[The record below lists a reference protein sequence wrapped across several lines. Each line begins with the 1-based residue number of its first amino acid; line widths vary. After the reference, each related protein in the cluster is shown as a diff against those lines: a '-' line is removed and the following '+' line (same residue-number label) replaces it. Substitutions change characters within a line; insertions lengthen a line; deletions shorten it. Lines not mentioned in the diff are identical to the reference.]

1 MATYSIKDL
10 EKLSGIKAH
19 TIRIWEKRYSLV
31 NPCRTNTNIRYY
43 TDADLRRLMNVSI
56 LARNGIKIS
65 KIANLGNE
73 EIGEKVLMFN
83 QKFGN
88 TENQI
93 ESLVI
98 SMIELDENK
107 FDRLLSN
114 LIIKFGF
121 ENTFLQV
128 LHPFFERI
136 GLLWQAGTIMPAHEH
151 FISNLVRQ
159 KIIVAI
165 DSHRDQPIIKKNQ
178 FMLFLPEGEM
188 HELGLL
194 FIQYLLRKRGYKS
207 IYLGQSLP
215 IQDLPD
221 IIEYSKTNY
230 YVTSLTYSLTE
241 KKYNDLINRMNAAF
255 NNQKVFI
262 SGAQFTKVP
271 NKLPENYIVIHSP
284 LDFISHL
291 DTID

>member
-31 NPCRTNTNIRYY
+31 SPCRTNTNIRYY
-43 TDADLRRLMNVSI
+43 SDSDLRRLMNVSI

-73 EIGEKVLMFN
+73 EISEKVLMFN

-136 GLLWQAGTIMPAHEH
+136 GLLWQAGTIIPAHEH

-194 FIQYLLRKRGYKS
+194 FNQYLLRKRGYKS

-215 IQDLPD
+215 INDLTS
-221 IIEYSKTNY
+221 IVEFSKTNY
-230 YVTSLTYSLTE
+230 FVTSLTNSLTE
-241 KKYNDLINRMNAAF
+241 KKFNDLMGKMVETFSNSKI
-255 NNQKVFI
+255 FI
-262 SGAQFTKVP
+262 LGAQTANITQKLGDNFIKIP
-271 NKLPENYIVIHSP
+271 NV
-284 LDFISHL
+284 LDLIPYL
-291 DTID
+291 DSID

>member
-19 TIRIWEKRYSLV
+19 TIRIWEKRYNLV
-31 NPCRTNTNIRYY
+31 SPCRTNTNIRYY
-43 TDADLRRLMNVSI
+43 SDSDLRRLMNVSI

-73 EIGEKVLMFN
+73 EISEKVLMFN
-83 QKFGN
+83 QKYGN

-136 GLLWQAGTIMPAHEH
+136 GLLWQAGTIIPAHEH

-165 DSHRDQPIIKKNQ
+165 DSHRDQPIIKKSQ

-194 FIQYLLRKRGYKS
+194 FSQYLLRKRGYKS

-215 IQDLPD
+215 IND
-221 IIEYSKTNY
+221 ITSIVEFSKTDY
-230 YVTSLTYSLTE
+230 FVTSLTNSLTE
-241 KKYNDLINRMNAAF
+241 KKFNDLLGKMVEIFSEN
-255 NNQKVFI
+255 KIFI
-262 SGAQFTKVP
+262 LGAQTANITQKLGSNFIKVP
-271 NKLPENYIVIHSP
+271 NI
-284 LDFISHL
+284 LDLIPYL
-291 DTID
+291 DSID